1 MTTNWKWKTL
11 KNWLKRFKVAVKE
24 QTGQDF
30 PTCAYEQLWGAIC
43 AVFRS
48 WMNERAILYRKMEG
62 IPAEWG
68 TAVSVQAM
76 VFGNMGDTSATGVCF
91 SRDAGNGEDLFNGE
105 YLINAQGEDVVAV
118 YVPRNK
124 SQKSV
129 LSVGQNVQVFLKKN
143 A

>member
-1 MTTNWKWKTL
+1 
-11 KNWLKRFKVAVKE
+11 
-24 QTGQDF
+24 
-30 PTCAYEQLWGAIC
+30 
-43 AVFRS
+43 
-48 WMNERAILYRKMEG
+48 
-62 IPAEWG
+62 
-68 TAVSVQAM
+68 
-76 VFGNMGDTSATGVCF
+76 MGDTSATGVCF